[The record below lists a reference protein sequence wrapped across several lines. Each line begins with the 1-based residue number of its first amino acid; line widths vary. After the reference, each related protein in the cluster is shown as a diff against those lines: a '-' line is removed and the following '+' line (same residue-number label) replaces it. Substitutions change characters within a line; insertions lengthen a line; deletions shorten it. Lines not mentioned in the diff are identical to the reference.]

1 MSRTTKVIFTYK
13 NKVSQVLVL
22 IFVMLFTSPI
32 IFPQSHSIM
41 SYNIRYDNEWD
52 KVNSWE
58 IRKDEVIKLIH
69 EYDPGII
76 GIQEGLLNQV
86 RYIKDALNN
95 YDYFGVGRDDG
106 KYKGEF
112 CSIFYDKT
120 RYDLQKSSTF
130 WLSET
135 PGEVSV
141 GWDAALERICTYGLF
156 LDKRSGQDFWVYNTH
171 FDHLGSIA
179 REKSAELILKKV
191 AGLNYRN
198 LPVIIMGDFN
208 SIPGSPPIKKIK
220 TKLFDSFEVSVEKPK
235 GPLGTYNAFNPFM
248 LIDKR
253 IDYIFTKDFKVLSL
267 HHIDDRLNNNNH
279 ISDHLPVLIH
289 AQWL

>member
-1 MSRTTKVIFTYK
+1 MP
-13 NKVSQVLVL
+13 
-22 IFVMLFTSPI
+22 FTSQL

-58 IRKDEVIKLIH
+58 IRKDEVIKLIY

-86 RYIKDALNN
+86 QYINNALNN

-106 KYKGEF
+106 KDKGEF

-135 PGEVSV
+135 PGEISV

-156 LDKRSGQDFWVYNTH
+156 LDKKKGQEFWVFNTH
-171 FDHLGSIA
+171 FDHIGPIA
-179 REKSAELILKKV
+179 REKSAELILKKI
-191 AGLNYRN
+191 ASLNYRN

-208 SIPGSPPIKKIK
+208 STPGSPPIEKIK
-220 TKLFDSFEVSVEKPK
+220 TKLSDSFEVSIEKPK
-235 GPLGTYNAFNPFM
+235 GPVGTYNAFNPTM
-248 LIDKR
+248 PIDKR
-253 IDYIFTKDFKVLSL
+253 IDYIFTMDFKVLSF
-267 HHIDDRLNNNNH
+267 HHIDDRLHDNNH

-289 AQWL
+289 VQ

>member
-1 MSRTTKVIFTYK
+1 MLRITKVIFTYK
-13 NKVSQVLVL
+13 NKISQVLVL
-22 IFVMLFTSPI
+22 ILVMPFTSQL

-58 IRKDEVIKLIH
+58 IRKDEVIKLIY

-86 RYIKDALNN
+86 LYINNALNN
-95 YDYFGVGRDDG
+95 YEYFGVGRDDG
-106 KYKGEF
+106 KDKGEF
-112 CSIFYDKT
+112 CSIFYDKA

-135 PGEVSV
+135 PGEISV

-156 LDKRSGQDFWVYNTH
+156 LDKKKGEDFWVFNTH
-171 FDHLGSIA
+171 FDHIGSIA
-179 REKSAELILKKV
+179 REKSAELILKKI
-191 AGLNYRN
+191 ASFNHRN

-208 SIPGSPPIKKIK
+208 SIPGSPPIEKIK
-220 TKLFDSFEVSVEKPK
+220 TKLSDSFEVSIEKPK
-235 GPLGTYNAFNPFM
+235 GPVGTYNAFNPSM
-248 LIDKR
+248 PIDKR
-253 IDYIFTKDFKVLSL
+253 IDYIFTKDFKVLSF
-267 HHIDDRLNNNNH
+267 HHIDDRLHDNNH

-289 AQWL
+289 VQ

>member
-1 MSRTTKVIFTYK
+1 
-13 NKVSQVLVL
+13 
-22 IFVMLFTSPI
+22 MLFTSPP

-58 IRKDEVIKLIH
+58 IRKDEVIKLIY

-86 RYIKDALNN
+86 RYINNAFNN

-106 KYKGEF
+106 KDRGEF

-135 PGEVSV
+135 PGKISV

-156 LDKRSGQDFWVYNTH
+156 LDKKKGQNFWVFNTH
-171 FDHLGSIA
+171 FDHIGSIA
-179 REKSAELILKKV
+179 REKSAELILI
-191 AGLNYRN
+191 Y
-198 LPVIIMGDFN
+198 I
-208 SIPGSPPIKKIK
+208 SIGTLFYYVGNQNFKI
-220 TKLFDSFEVSVEKPK
+220 
-235 GPLGTYNAFNPFM
+235 
-248 LIDKR
+248 
-253 IDYIFTKDFKVLSL
+253 
-267 HHIDDRLNNNNH
+267 
-279 ISDHLPVLIH
+279 
-289 AQWL
+289 